1 MMPATMS
8 IVRDT
13 WCRYCSP
20 PPRDRLT
27 VNVCR
32 RCAEVEPLIVEK
44 LGTGTLDSPDGFE
57 EAFVFMGTVL
67 VCSGCSEPIVQ
78 SQWTYP
84 ALQRP
89 LRMLR
94 FHRWCARIWEVVGM
108 LTPQQDQPAA
118 R

>member
-1 MMPATMS
+1 MMPVLMS

-27 VNVCR
+27 VNVCP
-32 RCAEVEPLIVEK
+32 RCAEVEPLIVGK
-44 LGTGTLDSPDGFE
+44 LGTGTLDSPEGFE
-57 EAFVFMGTVL
+57 EAFVFMGTGL
-67 VCSGCSEPIVQ
+67 VCSGCGEPIVQ

-89 LRMLR
+89 LRMFR